1 MVAAFVDGVKASPE
15 FFVNTKF
22 AQTIIGFGENY
33 LPFFNIGMGWI
44 VPAFFGFI
52 IGIIVYFMTAKNRPT
67 YNKVEVINDITA
79 NFLIIIFQDYY
90 SF

>member
-1 MVAAFVDGVKASPE
+1 MVAAFVDGVASPE

-44 VPAFFGFI
+44 VPAFL
-52 IGIIVYFMTAKNRPT
+52 VSLLVLLYT
-67 YNKVEVINDITA
+67 
-79 NFLIIIFQDYY
+79 L
-90 SF
+90 